1 MSSVP
6 STISSKSNSFICFV
20 GIVPPLGI
28 VISLASALATENTSP
43 VSSFKVAMLRAIS
56 LSSVNNSL
64 FSVANRT
71 LRVPLLPYKYFY
83 EFQT

>member
-6 STISSKSNSFICFV
+6 STISSKSNSFICFA
-20 GIVPPLGI
+20 GIVPPLGT
-28 VISLASALATENTSP
+28 VTSLALVFTAENTSP
-43 VSSFKVAMLRAIS
+43 VFSIKVATLRAIS
-56 LSSVNNSL
+56 LLSINNSL

-71 LRVPLLPYKYFY
+71 LRVSLLQYKYFY

>member
-1 MSSVP
+1 MSLV
-6 STISSKSNSFICFV
+6 
-20 GIVPPLGI
+20 
-28 VISLASALATENTSP
+28 SALTTENTSP
-43 VSSFKVAMLRAIS
+43 VSSFKVATLRAIS

-71 LRVPLLPYKYFY
+71 LRVPLLQYKYFY